1 MLHPW
6 NRFGKSP
13 FIRVFERFRVNGGF
27 FERKMHWCLLPT
39 IISWLIVC
47 TNQAQIFLGSEEHNN
62 FKTQQIPVLSL
73 ALWNLGRLKKIFHVL
88 TELSQTLLCR
98 RNAKCIEVKLRSA
111 VFTVTNDFSEVK
123 ILSIGNSNLAPPNL
137 LMSHLIGRTP

>member
-13 FIRVFERFRVNGGF
+13 FIGVFERFRVNDGF

-73 ALWNLGRLKKIFHVL
+73 ALWNLGRLKKIFHFYCVGGM
-88 TELSQTLLCR
+88 Q
-98 RNAKCIEVKLRSA
+98 NV
-111 VFTVTNDFSEVK
+111 
-123 ILSIGNSNLAPPNL
+123 
-137 LMSHLIGRTP
+137 

>member
-13 FIRVFERFRVNGGF
+13 FHQSFRALSREWWVFWKENALV
-27 FERKMHWCLLPT
+27 LPT

-73 ALWNLGRLKKIFHVL
+73 ALWNLGRLKKIFHVS

-123 ILSIGNSNLAPPNL
+123 ILSIGNNNLIPPNL

>member
-1 MLHPW
+1 MSQL
-6 NRFGKSP
+6 N
-13 FIRVFERFRVNGGF
+13 
-27 FERKMHWCLLPT
+27 
-39 IISWLIVC
+39 
-47 TNQAQIFLGSEEHNN
+47 
-62 FKTQQIPVLSL
+62 
-73 ALWNLGRLKKIFHVL
+73 
-88 TELSQTLLCR
+88 SQTLLCR